1 MGKLITIIMIIHI
14 LTCLVLLILRTV
26 KLIKCEYITV
36 FIAFFIPVWGEVML
50 IRKRYSDRHSDRQAD
65 DIDIVRPVAEENK
78 RSIVVEQDEKE
89 IIPLSEALV
98 INDAATRKEIMMDI
112 LYNVNRSIVVDDDE
126 LKEKAV
132 PLEEALVINDVPTRR
147 NLIMDVLYT
156 DPGDYV
162 AQLNNAKENSD
173 TEVVHYA
180 ATALAEIQKDF
191 DIQFQELMK
200 RRQLDPEDS
209 EIDNEYQILLE
220 NYISS
225 GLLEG
230 DALKNQLINYSRLL
244 AHRLEDEA
252 TRGRWSLINKKADA
266 DLKLRDTDEL
276 DKDIE
281 FMEKRWPVRENLYVY
296 KVQSA
301 VLKRDINGIRQTFE
315 QIRRNHIHMSLEL
328 KSIARFWNID
338 IEGADV

>member
-1 MGKLITIIMIIHI
+1 MGKLILIILIIHI
-14 LTCLVLLILRTV
+14 LVCLILFVLRTV
-26 KLIKCEYITV
+26 KIIKCEYITV
-36 FIAFFIPVWGEVML
+36 FIAFFVPVFGEIML
-50 IRKRYSDRHSDRQAD
+50 IRKRHSDRHSDRQAD
-65 DIDIVRPVAEENK
+65 EIDIVRPVAEEDK
-78 RSIVVEQDEKE
+78 RSIVVDQDNKE

-98 INDAATRKEIMMDI
+98 INDASTRKEIMMDI
-112 LYNVNRSIVVDDDE
+112 LYNVNRSIIVDDDE

-191 DIQFQELMK
+191 DIQFHDIMK
-200 RRQLDPEDS
+200 RRQLDPEDK

-230 DALKNQLINYSRLL
+230 DALRSQLVNYSKLL
-244 AHRLEDEA
+244 ARRLEDEA
-252 TRGRWSLINKKADA
+252 TRGRWSLINKKAEA
-266 DLKLRDTDEL
+266 DLKLRDLKEL

-281 FMEKRWPVRENLYVY
+281 YMEERWPLREKMYVY
-296 KVQSA
+296 KIQSA
-301 VLKRDINGIRQTFE
+301 VLKKDSESIRKTFE
-315 QIRRNHIHMSLEL
+315 QMKSRNVHMSLEL
-328 KSIARFWNID
+328 KSIARFWNVNA
-338 IEGADV
+338 EGADG